1 MLKHS
6 ELRNGSLFSMFDCF
20 KLELLEKNRIIMFFS
35 NKSYYYSFQQ
45 QEGIIYTEKRKAYLE
60 QVYRASSRREIGTS
74 TYACRVGALLNCN
87 HNRLKTA

>member
-35 NKSYYYSFQQ
+35 LTSL
-45 QEGIIYTEKRKAYLE
+45 IIIHFNSKKA
-60 QVYRASSRREIGTS
+60 
-74 TYACRVGALLNCN
+74 
-87 HNRLKTA
+87 